1 MRRFVHPLPILAAT
15 LLLGLGA
22 SFAQEWT
29 LDVLTGTSVHAPNDL
44 VVDQEGYG
52 TVTIEDARYRTY
64 AWVNASSLAG
74 LTENYYAVRIGY
86 FPDGAR
92 LGSVDVGYEVELLHD
107 KAYYQ
112 SGDDPEGVVER
123 FELSDGLNQVLAN
136 VVVRLPLLPDEG
148 LPDGRLHLL
157 ARVGVGPAVTAP
169 ASVVRGLEDGTRT
182 HLGTGSYYWLAGPS
196 LQVAGQARWYLTRF
210 LATGVEVK
218 GTLAHTVN
226 PIADGYARAAYAGLH
241 VNVGLTLHLR

>member
-1 MRRFVHPLPILAAT
+1 MTRRTVR
-15 LLLGLGA
+15 LLLIA
-22 SFAQEWT
+22 SVLACGTVLAQEWT

-44 VVDQEGYG
+44 VVFQQGHG
-52 TVTIEDARYRTY
+52 AVTIEDARYRTN
-64 AWVNASSLAG
+64 AWVNASSLLG

-86 FPDGAR
+86 FPQTAR
-92 LGSVDVGYEVELLHD
+92 VGRVDVGYEIELLHD
-107 KAYYQ
+107 KAYFQ
-112 SGDDPEGVVER
+112 SGVDPDGIVER

-136 VVVRLPLLPDEG
+136 VVLRTPLLADER

-157 ARVGVGPAVTAP
+157 ARAGVGPAVTAP

-182 HLGTGSYYWLAGPS
+182 HLGTEGYYWLAGPS

-210 LATGVEVK
+210 LATSVEVK

-226 PIADGYARAAYAGLH
+226 PVADGWARAAFAGLH
-241 VNVGLTLHLR
+241 VDVGVTLHLR

>member
-1 MRRFVHPLPILAAT
+1 MRLALRPLLLLAT
-15 LLLGLGA
+15 LLALGSSA
-22 SFAQEWT
+22 AQEWT

-44 VVDQEGYG
+44 VVFQEGYG
-52 TVTIEDARYRTY
+52 TVTIEDARYRTN
-64 AWVNASSLAG
+64 AWVNASSLLG
-74 LTENYYAVRIGY
+74 LTENYYAVRIGW
-86 FPDGAR
+86 FPDAAR
-92 LGSVDVGYEVELLHD
+92 LGRMDLGYEVELLHD

-112 SGDDPEGVVER
+112 SGDDPDGIIER

-136 VVVRLPLLPDEG
+136 VVVRYPLLADED

-157 ARVGVGPAVTAP
+157 ARAGVGPAVTAP

-182 HLGTGSYYWLAGPS
+182 HLGTEGYYWLAGPS

-210 LATGVEVK
+210 LATSVEVK

-226 PIADGYARAAYAGLH
+226 PVADGWARAAFAGLH
-241 VNVGLTLHLR
+241 VDVGLTLHLR